1 MTKTIKVML
10 TGKDGQLGKALVEK
24 IPADIKVVA
33 LGRQELDLSNK
44 EACHNAVLEHR
55 PDWVLNAGAYTAVD
69 RAESEPELALAV
81 NAIAPEAFAQ
91 ALGDVGGRLLQ
102 VSTDFVFN
110 GTQAYPYH
118 PDQPV
123 DPISVYGATKA
134 EGERLVKT
142 ALASTKYCILRTS
155 WVYGPVGNNFCLTML
170 RLHRL
175 KSAQNET
182 LNVVA
187 DQIGCPTST
196 LNLASA
202 CWSAIN
208 HGTYGI
214 HHFCDAGAASWYD
227 FAIAIGDAGC
237 FLRISHSSQAP
248 SIFTLRLYH
257 HKKYIRIGG
266 KSLAKRII
274 KSHFPNSQISLNS
287 SSQIFSRSKF
297 PCINPQFQL
306 LICEIY

>member
-10 TGKDGQLGKALVEK
+10 TGKDGQLGRALLEK
-24 IPADIKVVA
+24 IPAGIEVVA
-33 LGRQELDLSNK
+33 LGRQDLDLSNK
-44 EACHNAVLEHR
+44 ESCHNAVLEYR

-69 RAESEPELALAV
+69 RAESEPDLAMAV
-81 NAIAPEAFAQ
+81 NAVAPEAFAQ
-91 ALGDVGGRLLQ
+91 ALGEVGGRLLQ

-110 GTQAYPYH
+110 GTQAHPYH

-134 EGERLVKT
+134 EGERLVQK
-142 ALASTKYCILRTS
+142 ALPATSYCILRTS

-187 DQIGCPTST
+187 DQIGCPTSAW
-196 LNLASA
+196 NLACA

-208 HGTYGI
+208 HGTSGI

-227 FAIAIGDAGC
+227 FAIAIGDAGVAAGIIDQSAKV
-237 FLRISHSSQAP
+237 LPITSSEYP
-248 SIFTLRLYH
+248 TP
-257 HKKYIRIGG
+257 
-266 KSLAKRII
+266 AKRPGYSLLDCTATRIALELETNHWQ
-274 KSHFPNSQISLNS
+274 KELSKVISK
-287 SSQIFSRSKF
+287 I
-297 PCINPQFQL
+297 PITT
-306 LICEIY
+306 

>member
-10 TGKDGQLGKALVEK
+10 TGKDGQLGKALLEK
-24 IPADIKVVA
+24 IPAGIEVVA
-33 LGRQELDLSNK
+33 LGRQDLDLSNK
-44 EACHNAVLEHR
+44 ESCHNAVLEYR

-69 RAESEPELALAV
+69 RAESEPDLAMAV
-81 NAIAPEAFAQ
+81 NAVAPEAFAQ
-91 ALGDVGGRLLQ
+91 ALGEVGGRLLQ

-110 GTQAYPYH
+110 GTQAHPYH

-134 EGERLVKT
+134 EGERLVQK
-142 ALASTKYCILRTS
+142 ALPATSYCILRTS

-187 DQIGCPTST
+187 DQIGCPTSAW
-196 LNLASA
+196 NLACA

-208 HGTYGI
+208 HGTSGI

-227 FAIAIGDAGC
+227 FAIAIGDAGVAAGIIDQSAKVVPIRSSEYPTPARRPGYSLLDC
-237 FLRISHSSQAP
+237 TATRIALELEINHWQKELSKV
-248 SIFTLRLYH
+248 I
-257 HKKYIRIGG
+257 
-266 KSLAKRII
+266 AKI
-274 KSHFPNSQISLNS
+274 PN
-287 SSQIFSRSKF
+287 
-297 PCINPQFQL
+297 PT
-306 LICEIY
+306 

>member
-10 TGKDGQLGKALVEK
+10 TGKDGQLGKALLEK
-24 IPADIKVVA
+24 IPAGIEVVA
-33 LGRQELDLSNK
+33 LGRQDLDLSNK
-44 EACHNAVLEHR
+44 ESCHNAVLEYR

-69 RAESEPELALAV
+69 RAESEPDLAMAV
-81 NAIAPEAFAQ
+81 NAVAPEAFAQ
-91 ALGDVGGRLLQ
+91 ALGEVGGRLLQ

-110 GTQAYPYH
+110 GTQAHPYH

-134 EGERLVKT
+134 EGERLVQK
-142 ALASTKYCILRTS
+142 ALPATSYCILRTS
-155 WVYGPVGNNFCLTML
+155 WVYGPVGNDFCLTML

-187 DQIGCPTST
+187 DQIGCPTSAW
-196 LNLASA
+196 NLACA

-208 HGTYGI
+208 HGTSGI

-227 FAIAIGDAGC
+227 FAIAIGDAGVAAGIIDQSAKV
-237 FLRISHSSQAP
+237 LPITSSEYP
-248 SIFTLRLYH
+248 TP
-257 HKKYIRIGG
+257 
-266 KSLAKRII
+266 AKRPGYSLLDCTATRIALELEI
-274 KSHFPNSQISLNS
+274 NHWQKELSKVISK
-287 SSQIFSRSKF
+287 I
-297 PCINPQFQL
+297 PITT
-306 LICEIY
+306 

>member
-1 MTKTIKVML
+1 
-10 TGKDGQLGKALVEK
+10 
-24 IPADIKVVA
+24 
-33 LGRQELDLSNK
+33 LSSK

-69 RAESEPELALAV
+69 RAESEPELAMAINAV
-81 NAIAPEAFAQ
+81 APEAFAQ
-91 ALGDVGGRLLQ
+91 TLSEVGGRLLQ

-110 GTQAYPYH
+110 GTQAHPYH

-123 DPISVYGATKA
+123 DPICVYGVTKA
-134 EGERLVKT
+134 EGERLVQK
-142 ALASTKYCILRTS
+142 ALPATHYCILRTS

-187 DQIGCPTST
+187 DQIGCPTSA
-196 LNLASA
+196 LNLACA

-208 HGTYGI
+208 HGTSGI

-227 FAIAIGDAGC
+227 FAIAIGDAGVAAGI
-237 FLRISHSSQAP
+237 LDQSAKVVPITSSEYPTPAQRP
-248 SIFTLRLYH
+248 GYSLLDCTTTRTELELEIH
-257 HKKYIRIGG
+257 HWQKELSKVIAKIP
-266 KSLAKRII
+266 KST
-274 KSHFPNSQISLNS
+274 
-287 SSQIFSRSKF
+287 
-297 PCINPQFQL
+297 
-306 LICEIY
+306 

>member
-1 MTKTIKVML
+1 MTKTIKVLL
-10 TGKDGQLGKALVEK
+10 TGKDGQLGRALAETL
-24 IPADIKVVA
+24 PAEIEIVA
-33 LGRQELDLSNK
+33 LGRQDLDLSNK

-69 RAESEPELALAV
+69 RAESEPELAMAV
-81 NAIAPEAFAQ
+81 NAVAPEAFAQ
-91 ALGDVGGRLLQ
+91 ALGEVGGRLLQ

-110 GTQAYPYH
+110 GNQAHPYH

-134 EGERLVKT
+134 EGERLVQK
-142 ALASTKYCILRTS
+142 ALPASSYCILRTS

-208 HGTYGI
+208 HGTSGV

-227 FAIAIGDAGC
+227 FAIAIGDAGVAVGIIDQSAKVVPI
-237 FLRISHSSQAP
+237 RSSEYP
-248 SIFTLRLYH
+248 TP
-257 HKKYIRIGG
+257 
-266 KSLAKRII
+266 AKRPGYSLLDCTSTRVALELESNHWQKELSKVIAKI
-274 KSHFPNSQISLNS
+274 PKST
-287 SSQIFSRSKF
+287 
-297 PCINPQFQL
+297 
-306 LICEIY
+306 

>member
-1 MTKTIKVML
+1 ML
-10 TGKDGQLGKALVEK
+10 TGKDGQLGRALLEK
-24 IPADIKVVA
+24 IPAGIEVVA
-33 LGRQELDLSNK
+33 LGRQDLDLSNK
-44 EACHNAVLEHR
+44 ESCHNAVLEYR

-69 RAESEPELALAV
+69 RAESEPDLAMAV
-81 NAIAPEAFAQ
+81 NAVAPEAFAQ
-91 ALGDVGGRLLQ
+91 ALGEVGGRLLQ

-110 GTQAYPYH
+110 GTQAHPYH

-134 EGERLVKT
+134 EGERLVQK
-142 ALASTKYCILRTS
+142 ALPATSYCILRTS

-187 DQIGCPTST
+187 DQIGCPTSAW
-196 LNLASA
+196 NLACA

-208 HGTYGI
+208 HGTSGI

-227 FAIAIGDAGC
+227 FAIAIGDAGVAAGIIDQSAKV
-237 FLRISHSSQAP
+237 LPITSSEYP
-248 SIFTLRLYH
+248 TP
-257 HKKYIRIGG
+257 
-266 KSLAKRII
+266 AKRPGYSLLDCTATRIALELEANHWQ
-274 KSHFPNSQISLNS
+274 KELSKVISK
-287 SSQIFSRSKF
+287 I
-297 PCINPQFQL
+297 PITT
-306 LICEIY
+306 

>member
-10 TGKDGQLGKALVEK
+10 TGKDGQLGRALLEK
-24 IPADIKVVA
+24 IPAGIEVVA
-33 LGRQELDLSNK
+33 LGRQDLDLSNK
-44 EACHNAVLEHR
+44 ESCHNAVLEHR

-69 RAESEPELALAV
+69 RAESEPELAMAV
-81 NAIAPEAFAQ
+81 NAVAPEAFAQ
-91 ALGDVGGRLLQ
+91 ALGEVGGRLLQ

-110 GTQAYPYH
+110 GTQGHPYH

-134 EGERLVKT
+134 EGERLVQK
-142 ALASTKYCILRTS
+142 ALPATSYCILRTS

-187 DQIGCPTST
+187 DQIGCPTSAW
-196 LNLASA
+196 NLACA

-208 HGTYGI
+208 HGSSGI
-214 HHFCDAGAASWYD
+214 HHFSDAGAASWYD
-227 FAIAIGDAGC
+227 FAIAIGDTGVAAG
-237 FLRISHSSQAP
+237 IIDQSAKVVPITSSEYP
-248 SIFTLRLYH
+248 TP
-257 HKKYIRIGG
+257 
-266 KSLAKRII
+266 AKRPGYSLLDCTATRIALELEI
-274 KSHFPNSQISLNS
+274 NHWQKELSKVIAQIPKSI
-287 SSQIFSRSKF
+287 
-297 PCINPQFQL
+297 
-306 LICEIY
+306 

>member
-10 TGKDGQLGKALVEK
+10 TGKDGQLGKALVDK
-24 IPADIKVVA
+24 IPAGIKVVA
-33 LGRQELDLSNK
+33 LGRQDLDLSNK

-55 PDWVLNAGAYTAVD
+55 PDWVLNTGAYTAVD
-69 RAESEPELALAV
+69 RAESEPELAMAV
-81 NAIAPEAFAQ
+81 NAVAPEAFAQ
-91 ALGDVGGRLLQ
+91 ALGEVGGRLLQ

-110 GTQAYPYH
+110 GTQAHPYH

-123 DPISVYGATKA
+123 DPICVYGVTKA
-134 EGERLVKT
+134 EGERLVQK
-142 ALASTKYCILRTS
+142 ALPATHYCILRTS

-187 DQIGCPTST
+187 DQIGCPTSAW
-196 LNLASA
+196 NLACA

-208 HGTYGI
+208 HGTSGI

-227 FAIAIGDAGC
+227 FAIAIGDAGVAAGIIDQSAKV
-237 FLRISHSSQAP
+237 LPITSSEYP
-248 SIFTLRLYH
+248 TP
-257 HKKYIRIGG
+257 
-266 KSLAKRII
+266 AKRPGYSLLDCTATRIALELEANHWQ
-274 KSHFPNSQISLNS
+274 KELSKVISK
-287 SSQIFSRSKF
+287 I
-297 PCINPQFQL
+297 PITT
-306 LICEIY
+306 

>member
-10 TGKDGQLGKALVEK
+10 TGKDGQLGKALLEK
-24 IPADIKVVA
+24 IPAGIEVIA
-33 LGRQELDLSNK
+33 LGRQDLDLSNK
-44 EACHNAVLEHR
+44 ESCHNAVLEYR

-69 RAESEPELALAV
+69 RAESEPDLAMAV
-81 NAIAPEAFAQ
+81 NAVAPEAFAQ
-91 ALGDVGGRLLQ
+91 ALGEVGGRLLQ

-110 GTQAYPYH
+110 GTQAHPYH

-134 EGERLVKT
+134 EGERLVQK
-142 ALASTKYCILRTS
+142 ALPATSYCILRTS

-187 DQIGCPTST
+187 DQIGCPTSAW
-196 LNLASA
+196 NLACA

-208 HGTYGI
+208 HGTSGI

-227 FAIAIGDAGC
+227 FAIAIGDAGVAAGIIDQSAKV
-237 FLRISHSSQAP
+237 LPITSSEYP
-248 SIFTLRLYH
+248 TP
-257 HKKYIRIGG
+257 
-266 KSLAKRII
+266 AKRPGYSLLDCTATRIALELEANHWQ
-274 KSHFPNSQISLNS
+274 KELSKVISK
-287 SSQIFSRSKF
+287 I
-297 PCINPQFQL
+297 PITT
-306 LICEIY
+306 

>member
-10 TGKDGQLGKALVEK
+10 TGKDGQLGKALLEK
-24 IPADIKVVA
+24 IPAGIEVVA
-33 LGRQELDLSNK
+33 LGRQDLDLSNK
-44 EACHNAVLEHR
+44 ESCHNAVLEYR

-69 RAESEPELALAV
+69 RAESEPDLAMAV
-81 NAIAPEAFAQ
+81 NAVAPEAFAQ
-91 ALGDVGGRLLQ
+91 ALGEVGGRLLQ

-110 GTQAYPYH
+110 GTQAHPYH

-134 EGERLVKT
+134 EGERLVQK
-142 ALASTKYCILRTS
+142 ALPATSYCILRTS

-187 DQIGCPTST
+187 DQIGCPTSAW
-196 LNLASA
+196 NLACA

-208 HGTYGI
+208 HGTSGI

-227 FAIAIGDAGC
+227 FAIAIGDAGVAAGIIDQSAKV
-237 FLRISHSSQAP
+237 LPITSSEYP
-248 SIFTLRLYH
+248 TP
-257 HKKYIRIGG
+257 
-266 KSLAKRII
+266 AKRPGYSLLDCTATRIALELEANHWQ
-274 KSHFPNSQISLNS
+274 KELSKVISK
-287 SSQIFSRSKF
+287 I
-297 PCINPQFQL
+297 PITT
-306 LICEIY
+306 

>member
-1 MTKTIKVML
+1 MTNTIKVML
-10 TGKDGQLGKALVEK
+10 TGKDGQLGKALLEK
-24 IPADIKVVA
+24 IPAGFEIVA
-33 LGRQELDLSNK
+33 LGRQDLDLSNK
-44 EACHNAVLEHR
+44 EACHNAVIEYR
-55 PDWVLNAGAYTAVD
+55 PDWVLNAAAYTSVD
-69 RAESEPELALAV
+69 RAEGEPELAMAV
-81 NAIAPEAFAQ
+81 NAVAPEAFAQ
-91 ALGDVGGRLLQ
+91 ALGEVGGRLLQ

-110 GTQAYPYH
+110 GNQAHPYH

-123 DPISVYGATKA
+123 DPINVYGATKA
-134 EGERLVKT
+134 EGERLVQK
-142 ALASTKYCILRTS
+142 ALPATSFCILRTS

-208 HGTYGI
+208 HGTSGI

-227 FAIAIGDAGC
+227 FAIAIGDAGVAAGIIDQSAEVVPI
-237 FLRISHSSQAP
+237 RSSEYP
-248 SIFTLRLYH
+248 TP
-257 HKKYIRIGG
+257 
-266 KSLAKRII
+266 AKR
-274 KSHFPNSQISLNS
+274 PGYSLLDCTATRIALELEAKHW
-287 SSQIFSRSKF
+287 QKELSKVIAKV
-297 PCINPQFQL
+297 PKL
-306 LICEIY
+306 T

>member
-1 MTKTIKVML
+1 ML

-227 FAIAIGDAGC
+227 FAIAIGDAGVAAGIIDQSAKV
-237 FLRISHSSQAP
+237 LPITSSEYP
-248 SIFTLRLYH
+248 TP
-257 HKKYIRIGG
+257 
-266 KSLAKRII
+266 AKRPGYSLLDCTATWIALELEI
-274 KSHFPNSQISLNS
+274 NHWQKELSKVIAKIPKST
-287 SSQIFSRSKF
+287 
-297 PCINPQFQL
+297 
-306 LICEIY
+306 

>member
-1 MTKTIKVML
+1 MTKTIKVLL
-10 TGKDGQLGKALVEK
+10 TGKDGQLGRALAETL
-24 IPADIKVVA
+24 PAEIEIVA
-33 LGRQELDLSNK
+33 LGRQDLDLSNK

-69 RAESEPELALAV
+69 RAESEPELAMAV
-81 NAIAPEAFAQ
+81 NAVAPEAFAQ
-91 ALGDVGGRLLQ
+91 ALGEVGGRLLQ

-110 GTQAYPYH
+110 GNQAHPYH

-134 EGERLVKT
+134 EGERLVQK
-142 ALASTKYCILRTS
+142 ALPASSYCILRTS

-208 HGTYGI
+208 HGTSGV

-227 FAIAIGDAGC
+227 FAIAIGDAGVAVGIIDQSAKVVPI
-237 FLRISHSSQAP
+237 RSSEYP
-248 SIFTLRLYH
+248 TP
-257 HKKYIRIGG
+257 
-266 KSLAKRII
+266 AKRPGYSLLDCTATRVALELETNHWQKELSKVIAKI
-274 KSHFPNSQISLNS
+274 PKST
-287 SSQIFSRSKF
+287 
-297 PCINPQFQL
+297 
-306 LICEIY
+306 

>member
-1 MTKTIKVML
+1 
-10 TGKDGQLGKALVEK
+10 
-24 IPADIKVVA
+24 
-33 LGRQELDLSNK
+33 LSDK
-44 EACHNAVLEHR
+44 ESCHNAVLEYR

-69 RAESEPELALAV
+69 RAESEPELAMAV
-81 NAIAPEAFAQ
+81 NAVAPEAFAQ
-91 ALGDVGGRLLQ
+91 ALGEVGGRLLQ

-110 GTQAYPYH
+110 GTQAHPYH

-134 EGERLVKT
+134 EGERLVKK
-142 ALASTKYCILRTS
+142 ALPATSYCILRTS

-187 DQIGCPTST
+187 DQIGCPTSA

-208 HGTYGI
+208 HGTSGI

-227 FAIAIGDAGC
+227 FAIAIGDAGVAAGIIDQSAKV
-237 FLRISHSSQAP
+237 LPITSSEYP
-248 SIFTLRLYH
+248 TP
-257 HKKYIRIGG
+257 
-266 KSLAKRII
+266 AKRPGYSLLDCTATRIALELEI
-274 KSHFPNSQISLNS
+274 NHWQKELSKVIAKIPKST
-287 SSQIFSRSKF
+287 
-297 PCINPQFQL
+297 
-306 LICEIY
+306 

>member
-1 MTKTIKVML
+1 MTNTIKVML

-24 IPADIKVVA
+24 IPAGVKIVV

-69 RAESEPELALAV
+69 RAESEPDLAMAV
-81 NAIAPEAFAQ
+81 NAVAPEAFAQ
-91 ALGDVGGRLLQ
+91 ALGEVGGHLLQ

-110 GTQAYPYH
+110 GTQSHPYH

-134 EGERLVKT
+134 EGERLVQRS
-142 ALASTKYCILRTS
+142 LPSTNYCILRTS

-196 LNLASA
+196 LSLARA

-208 HGTYGI
+208 HRTAGI

-227 FAIAIGDAGC
+227 FAIAIGDAGVEAG
-237 FLRISHSSQAP
+237 IIDQSAKVVPITSSEYP
-248 SIFTLRLYH
+248 TP
-257 HKKYIRIGG
+257 
-266 KSLAKRII
+266 AKRPGYSLLDCTATRNALELEANHWQRELSKVISKI
-274 KSHFPNSQISLNS
+274 PKSS
-287 SSQIFSRSKF
+287 
-297 PCINPQFQL
+297 
-306 LICEIY
+306 

>member
-1 MTKTIKVML
+1 ML
-10 TGKDGQLGKALVEK
+10 TGKDGQLGKALIEK

-81 NAIAPEAFAQ
+81 NAKAPEAFAQ
-91 ALGDVGGRLLQ
+91 SLGEIGGRLLQ
-102 VSTDFVFN
+102 ISTDFVFN
-110 GTQAYPYH
+110 GTQAYPYQ

-142 ALASTKYCILRTS
+142 ALPSTKYCILRTS
-155 WVYGPVGNNFCLTML
+155 WVYGPVGKNFCLTML
-170 RLHRL
+170 RLHSI
-175 KSAQNET
+175 KSAKNET

-196 LNLASA
+196 LSLARA
-202 CWSAIN
+202 CWAAIN
-208 HGTYGI
+208 HGTSGI

-227 FAIAIGDAGC
+227 FAIAIGDAGVAAG
-237 FLRISHSSQAP
+237 IIDQTAKVMPITTSEYP
-248 SIFTLRLYH
+248 TP
-257 HKKYIRIGG
+257 
-266 KSLAKRII
+266 AKRPRYSLLDCTSTRSEL
-274 KSHFPNSQISLNS
+274 KLEVNHWQKELLKVISL
-287 SSQIFSRSKF
+287 IPK
-297 PCINPQFQL
+297 L
-306 LICEIY
+306 T

>member
-1 MTKTIKVML
+1 MTKAIKVML

-24 IPADIKVVA
+24 IPAGIEVVA
-33 LGRQELDLSNK
+33 LGRQDLDLSNK

-55 PDWVLNAGAYTAVD
+55 PDWILNAGAYTAVD
-69 RAESEPELALAV
+69 RAESEPGLAMAV
-81 NAIAPEAFAQ
+81 NAVAPEAFAQ
-91 ALGDVGGRLLQ
+91 ALGEVGGRLLQ

-110 GTQAYPYH
+110 GTQGHPYH

-134 EGERLVKT
+134 EGERLVQK
-142 ALASTKYCILRTS
+142 ALPATHYCILRTS

-187 DQIGCPTST
+187 DQIGCPTSAW
-196 LNLASA
+196 NLACA

-208 HGTYGI
+208 HGTSGI

-227 FAIAIGDAGC
+227 FAIAIGDAGVAAG
-237 FLRISHSSQAP
+237 IIDQSAKVVPITSSEYP
-248 SIFTLRLYH
+248 TP
-257 HKKYIRIGG
+257 
-266 KSLAKRII
+266 AKRPGYSLLDCTATRIALELEI
-274 KSHFPNSQISLNS
+274 NHWQKELSKVISKIPKST
-287 SSQIFSRSKF
+287 
-297 PCINPQFQL
+297 
-306 LICEIY
+306 

>member
-1 MTKTIKVML
+1 MTKKIKIML
-10 TGKDGQLGKALVEK
+10 TGKDGQLGKALIEK
-24 IPADIKVVA
+24 IPADFKVIA

-69 RAESEPELALAV
+69 RAESEPELAFAV

-91 ALGDVGGRLLQ
+91 SLGEIGGRLLQ
-102 VSTDFVFN
+102 ISTDFVFN
-110 GTQAYPYH
+110 GTQAYPYK
-118 PDQPV
+118 PDQTV

-142 ALASTKYCILRTS
+142 ALPSTNYCILRTS
-155 WVYGPVGNNFCLTML
+155 WVYGPVGKNFCLTML
-170 RLHRL
+170 RLHSI

-196 LNLASA
+196 LSLANA
-202 CWSAIN
+202 CWAAIN
-208 HGTYGI
+208 HGTSGI

-227 FAIAIGDAGC
+227 FAIAIGDAGMAAG
-237 FLRISHSSQAP
+237 IIDQTAKVMPITSSEYP
-248 SIFTLRLYH
+248 TP
-257 HKKYIRIGG
+257 
-266 KSLAKRII
+266 AKR
-274 KSHFPNSQISLNS
+274 PRYSLLDCTTTRNELKLEINHW
-287 SSQIFSRSKF
+287 QKELSKV
-297 PCINPQFQL
+297 L
-306 LICEIY
+306 TLIPKPTSLKL

>member
-10 TGKDGQLGKALVEK
+10 TGKDGQLGKALVNM
-24 IPADIKVVA
+24 IPAGIEVVA
-33 LGRQELDLSNK
+33 LGRQDLDLSNK

-69 RAESEPELALAV
+69 RAESEPELAMAINAV
-81 NAIAPEAFAQ
+81 APEAFAQ
-91 ALGDVGGRLLQ
+91 TLSEVGGRLLQ

-110 GTQAYPYH
+110 GTQAHPYH
-118 PDQPV
+118 PDQTV
-123 DPISVYGATKA
+123 DPINVYGTTKA
-134 EGERLVKT
+134 EGERLVQK
-142 ALASTKYCILRTS
+142 ALPATSLCILRTS

-208 HGTYGI
+208 HGTSGI
-214 HHFCDAGAASWYD
+214 HHFCDAGVASWYD
-227 FAIAIGDAGC
+227 FAIAIGDAGVAAG
-237 FLRISHSSQAP
+237 IIDQSAEVVPIKSSEYP
-248 SIFTLRLYH
+248 TP
-257 HKKYIRIGG
+257 
-266 KSLAKRII
+266 AKR
-274 KSHFPNSQISLNS
+274 PGYSLLDCTATRVALELETNHW
-287 SSQIFSRSKF
+287 QKELSKVIAKV
-297 PCINPQFQL
+297 PKPT
-306 LICEIY
+306 

>member
-1 MTKTIKVML
+1 MTNTIKVML

-24 IPADIKVVA
+24 IPAGIKVVV

-69 RAESEPELALAV
+69 RAESEPDLAMAV
-81 NAIAPEAFAQ
+81 NAVAPEAFAQ
-91 ALGDVGGRLLQ
+91 ALGEVGGHLLQ

-110 GTQAYPYH
+110 GTQSHPYH

-134 EGERLVKT
+134 EGERLVQRS
-142 ALASTKYCILRTS
+142 LPSTNYCILRTS

-196 LNLASA
+196 LSLARA

-208 HGTYGI
+208 HRTAGI

-227 FAIAIGDAGC
+227 FAIAIGDAGVEAG
-237 FLRISHSSQAP
+237 IIDQSAKVVPITSSEYP
-248 SIFTLRLYH
+248 TP
-257 HKKYIRIGG
+257 
-266 KSLAKRII
+266 AKRPGYSLLDCTATRNALELEANHWQRELSKVISKI
-274 KSHFPNSQISLNS
+274 PKSS
-287 SSQIFSRSKF
+287 
-297 PCINPQFQL
+297 
-306 LICEIY
+306 

>member
-1 MTKTIKVML
+1 MTKAIKVML

-24 IPADIKVVA
+24 IPAGIEVVA
-33 LGRQELDLSNK
+33 LGRQDLDLSNK

-55 PDWVLNAGAYTAVD
+55 PDWILNAGAYTAVD
-69 RAESEPELALAV
+69 RAEGEPELAMAV
-81 NAIAPEAFAQ
+81 NAVAPEAFAQ
-91 ALGDVGGRLLQ
+91 ALGEVGGRLLQ

-110 GTQAYPYH
+110 GTQAHPYH

-134 EGERLVKT
+134 EGERLVQK
-142 ALASTKYCILRTS
+142 ALPATSYCILRTS

-187 DQIGCPTST
+187 DQIGCPTSAW
-196 LNLASA
+196 NLACA

-208 HGTYGI
+208 HGTSGI
-214 HHFCDAGAASWYD
+214 HHFCDAGATSWYD
-227 FAIAIGDAGC
+227 FAIAIGDAGVAAG
-237 FLRISHSSQAP
+237 IIDQSAKVVPITSSEYP
-248 SIFTLRLYH
+248 TP
-257 HKKYIRIGG
+257 
-266 KSLAKRII
+266 AKRPGYSLLDCTATRVALELETHHWQKELSIV
-274 KSHFPNSQISLNS
+274 ISK
-287 SSQIFSRSKF
+287 IPK
-297 PCINPQFQL
+297 PT
-306 LICEIY
+306 

>member
-10 TGKDGQLGKALVEK
+10 TGKDGQLGKALLEK
-24 IPADIKVVA
+24 IPAGIEVIA
-33 LGRQELDLSNK
+33 LGRQDLDLSNK
-44 EACHNAVLEHR
+44 EACHNAVLKHR

-69 RAESEPELALAV
+69 RAESEPDLAMAV
-81 NAIAPEAFAQ
+81 NAVAPEAFAQ
-91 ALGDVGGRLLQ
+91 ALGEVGGRLLQ

-110 GTQAYPYH
+110 GTQGHPYH

-134 EGERLVKT
+134 EGERLVQK
-142 ALASTKYCILRTS
+142 ALPATSYCILRTS

-187 DQIGCPTST
+187 DQIGCPTSAW
-196 LNLASA
+196 NLACA

-208 HGTYGI
+208 HDTSGI

-227 FAIAIGDAGC
+227 FAIAIGDTGVAAGIIDQSAKV
-237 FLRISHSSQAP
+237 LPITSSEYP
-248 SIFTLRLYH
+248 TP
-257 HKKYIRIGG
+257 
-266 KSLAKRII
+266 AKRPGYSLLDCTATRIALELEI
-274 KSHFPNSQISLNS
+274 NHWQKELSKVIAQIPKSI
-287 SSQIFSRSKF
+287 
-297 PCINPQFQL
+297 
-306 LICEIY
+306 